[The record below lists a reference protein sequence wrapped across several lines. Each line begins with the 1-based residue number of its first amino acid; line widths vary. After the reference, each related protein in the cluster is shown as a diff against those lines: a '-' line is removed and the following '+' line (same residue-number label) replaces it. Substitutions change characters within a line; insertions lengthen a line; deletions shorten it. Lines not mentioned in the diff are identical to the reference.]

1 MTWNPLNSFGG
12 SLIGVNMSA
21 IERFYASLP
30 LASGP
35 FCAED
40 EDDFEPMSAEEEAV
54 FVEESF
60 KDF

>member
-1 MTWNPLNSFGG
+1 
-12 SLIGVNMSA
+12 MSA